1 MAGGQ
6 AGKDP
11 RGFQIGEIVR
21 EKLALKVSDMESPGE
36 LR

>member
-21 EKLALKVSDMESPGE
+21 EKLERKVSDMESPSE